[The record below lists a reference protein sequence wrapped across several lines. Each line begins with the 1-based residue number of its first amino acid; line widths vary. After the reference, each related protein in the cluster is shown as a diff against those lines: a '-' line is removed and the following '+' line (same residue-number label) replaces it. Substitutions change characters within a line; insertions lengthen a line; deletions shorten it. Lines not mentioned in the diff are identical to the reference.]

1 MLAKSKEDIDK
12 CCKGEYFMQLKYVD
26 TKEEIIAINRK
37 SKHIEPHLH
46 NALEI
51 VCVTSGSLELGVGQ
65 ELYHMEKGDIG
76 FVFPD
81 VIHHYQVLTPGVN
94 KATYLIASPF
104 TIAKFA
110 DIMQSMAPEYPII
123 KAEKVEPEVYRVIN
137 AILETEQSDITVA
150 QAYLQIV
157 LARCIGKLNLVE
169 KSNVGSNDLIYQTV
183 SYISA
188 NFKKKFSLE
197 EMAKSPL
204 IDAVYIASPNF
215 LHAEQ
220 SILCMKHGK
229 HVLCEKPFASNAW
242 EVREMIA
249 ASAKYDVTLMEA
261 MKPTLTPNFRS
272 VRENLGRLG
281 TIRRYF
287 SCYCQY
293 SSRYDKF
300 KEGVV
305 LNAFRPELSNGAMMD
320 IGIYTV
326 YPMVV
331 LFGRPKKIDA
341 SGIVLSS
348 SADGQGAVN
357 FEYEGMNAT
366 VLYSKIAN
374 SSLPTEIQGEEG
386 NITLDRINIIGEVKY
401 TPRLA
406 AASGRGPSA
415 EAQDISVVTDKDE
428 YYYEVAE
435 FIDLVLSGKRQSG
448 INSHEHSLIT
458 LEIIDEVRR
467 QLGIRYPADRY

>member
-1 MLAKSKEDIDK
+1 MKLRHLFFACSGVFVMMFSLLLLVVIVFSDEEDGGSGGNLIYGGVSVSQEVLAHKPMLEKYAKEYGIEEYLNVLLAIIQVESGGTLEDVMQSSESLGLPPNSLSTEESIK
-12 CCKGEYFMQLKYVD
+12 QGCKYFMQLKYVD

-51 VCVTSGSLELGVGQ
+51 VCVTSGALELGVGQ

-169 KSNVGSNDLIYQTV
+169 KSSVGSNDLIYQTV

-197 EMAKSPL
+197 EMAKDLGVSKYVL
-204 IDAVYIASPNF
+204 SRLFSKTFHRNFNQYLNDARLNYACHRLENTSD
-215 LHAEQ
+215 
-220 SILCMKHGK
+220 SITNICLDSGFESQRTFNR
-229 HVLCEKPFASNAW
+229 V
-242 EVREMIA
+242 
-249 ASAKYDVTLMEA
+249 
-261 MKPTLTPNFRS
+261 
-272 VRENLGRLG
+272 
-281 TIRRYF
+281 
-287 SCYCQY
+287 
-293 SSRYDKF
+293 F
-300 KEGVV
+300 KERYKISPSDYRSTCVK
-305 LNAFRPELSNGAMMD
+305 EMLS
-320 IGIYTV
+320 
-326 YPMVV
+326 
-331 LFGRPKKIDA
+331 
-341 SGIVLSS
+341 
-348 SADGQGAVN
+348 
-357 FEYEGMNAT
+357 
-366 VLYSKIAN
+366 
-374 SSLPTEIQGEEG
+374 
-386 NITLDRINIIGEVKY
+386 
-401 TPRLA
+401 
-406 AASGRGPSA
+406 
-415 EAQDISVVTDKDE
+415 
-428 YYYEVAE
+428 
-435 FIDLVLSGKRQSG
+435 
-448 INSHEHSLIT
+448 
-458 LEIIDEVRR
+458 
-467 QLGIRYPADRY
+467 

>member
-1 MLAKSKEDIDK
+1 MTGESVVWSLLDETVLFSIYKVIELYFENKKGPLHFCEMVLEKMFCFHKIVLLVFIHGMDVQNIQRRILKGHSDIFFRLLICNSSFPYLQVDYKIGVKGLLAKSKEDIDK

-51 VCVTSGSLELGVGQ
+51 VCVTSGALEFWCREQ

-104 TIAKFA
+104 TIGKFA

-188 NFKKKFSLE
+188 KFQEESFRWK
-197 EMAKSPL
+197 EMAKDLGVS
-204 IDAVYIASPNF
+204 
-215 LHAEQ
+215 
-220 SILCMKHGK
+220 
-229 HVLCEKPFASNAW
+229 
-242 EVREMIA
+242 
-249 ASAKYDVTLMEA
+249 KY
-261 MKPTLTPNFRS
+261 
-272 VRENLGRLG
+272 
-281 TIRRYF
+281 
-287 SCYCQY
+287 
-293 SSRYDKF
+293 
-300 KEGVV
+300 
-305 LNAFRPELSNGAMMD
+305 
-320 IGIYTV
+320 
-326 YPMVV
+326 
-331 LFGRPKKIDA
+331 
-341 SGIVLSS
+341 VLSRLFS
-348 SADGQGAVN
+348 KTFHRN
-357 FEYEGMNAT
+357 FNQYLNDA
-366 VLYSKIAN
+366 
-374 SSLPTEIQGEEG
+374 
-386 NITLDRINIIGEVKY
+386 
-401 TPRLA
+401 RLNYA
-406 AASGRGPSA
+406 CHR
-415 EAQDISVVTDKDE
+415 
-428 YYYEVAE
+428 
-435 FIDLVLSGKRQSG
+435 
-448 INSHEHSLIT
+448 
-458 LEIIDEVRR
+458 LENTK
-467 QLGIRYPADRY
+467 

>member
-1 MLAKSKEDIDK
+1 MEEHGGKDRFELVAVYSRKQETADAFAAKHQIP
-12 CCKGEYFMQLKYVD
+12 Y
-26 TKEEIIAINRK
+26 T
-37 SKHIEPHLH
+37 
-46 NALEI
+46 
-51 VCVTSGSLELGVGQ
+51 
-65 ELYHMEKGDIG
+65 
-76 FVFPD
+76 
-81 VIHHYQVLTPGVN
+81 
-94 KATYLIASPF
+94 F
-104 TIAKFA
+104 T
-110 DIMQSMAPEYPII
+110 
-123 KAEKVEPEVYRVIN
+123 
-137 AILETEQSDITVA
+137 
-150 QAYLQIV
+150 
-157 LARCIGKLNLVE
+157 
-169 KSNVGSNDLIYQTV
+169 
-183 SYISA
+183 
-188 NFKKKFSLE
+188 SLE

-261 MKPTLTPNFRS
+261 MKPNFRS

-428 YYYEVAE
+428 YYYEMAE
-435 FIDLVLSGKRQSG
+435 FIDLVLSGKRQSR